1 MAFFPFFMDLKGK
14 KVVVAGGGK
23 VALRKVMALAEYGA
37 DITVVAEDCCKE
49 LMEYLN
55 KGKIL
60 IIKTKYNY
68 VPETD
73 GEEQREAFYEQLA
86 AYMTG
91 AMAAVLATDDAALNH
106 AAALWCRQN
115 GILVNTVDQTEDCD
129 FLFPALVHRDEVTIG
144 ITTGGNSPLLA
155 GRIREELEE
164 RYPAYIGTA
173 AEWLGWLRQFVK
185 PMQATEEEKKR
196 IYGEMLE
203 WLLAREADVAE
214 EEVREHL
221 REVIHA

>member
-1 MAFFPFFMDLKGK
+1 MAFFPFFVDLKGQ

-37 DITVVAEDCCKE
+37 DITVVAENCCKE

-55 KGKIL
+55 QGKIL

-68 VPETD
+68 ISGTD
-73 GEEQREAFYEQLA
+73 EGKEAFYEQLA
-86 AYMTG
+86 FYMAG
-91 AMAAVLATDDAALNH
+91 AKVAILATDDAALNH
-106 AAALWCRQN
+106 VAALWCRKN
-115 GILVNTVDQTEDCD
+115 GILVNTVDQIEDCD

-155 GRIREELEE
+155 SRMRKELEE
-164 RYPAYIGTA
+164 HYPEYIGTA

-185 PMQATEEEKKR
+185 PMQITEQEKKK

-203 WLLAREADVAE
+203 WLLEREADVAE
-214 EEVREHL
+214 EEVEEHL